1 MTICNSCST
10 AITSRSLSISCNDC
24 KLPWHAKCQKLTKE
38 DVAFYNDEG
47 SYWRCHKCSAEKRA
61 SLRID
66 NKINDDNTN
75 LSDIKGIILQLKD
88 SFEMFKKETGNNF
101 DLINK
106 KINVIDKIIT
116 DNQNMKTQINTLE
129 SKIEFLERR
138 MINNEIV
145 IDGVPENKLENCY
158 EIVKNIGTQLNIKIT
173 DPMIN
178 DCHRVG
184 RTQNNLT
191 RRIVVGFTSHQDK
204 VKILDSRKIIRNLST
219 KNIGMEPE
227 VSIYIRENLTSK
239 SSFLFKQA
247 RDFRNQYNYKFVW
260 TKNGQI
266 FLRKNESEKIINVA
280 NEEVIHNLKS
290 NSTHLK

>member
-66 NKINDDNTN
+66 NQINDDNTN
-75 LSDIKGIILQLKD
+75 LSDIKDIILQLKD

-106 KINVIDKIIT
+106 KINMIDKIIT

-138 MINNEIV
+138 LINNEIV

-173 DPMIN
+173 DPRLMT
-178 DCHRVG
+178 V
-184 RTQNNLT
+184 TEL
-191 RRIVVGFTSHQDK
+191 VVH
-204 VKILDSRKIIRNLST
+204 KIIL
-219 KNIGMEPE
+219 
-227 VSIYIRENLTSK
+227 
-239 SSFLFKQA
+239 Q
-247 RDFRNQYNYKFVW
+247 
-260 TKNGQI
+260 
-266 FLRKNESEKIINVA
+266 
-280 NEEVIHNLKS
+280 EE
-290 NSTHLK
+290 